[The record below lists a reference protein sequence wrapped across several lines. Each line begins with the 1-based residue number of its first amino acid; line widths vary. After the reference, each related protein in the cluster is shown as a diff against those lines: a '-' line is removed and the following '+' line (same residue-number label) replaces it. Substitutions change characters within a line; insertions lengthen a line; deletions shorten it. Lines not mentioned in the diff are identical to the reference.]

1 MGRRV
6 VFDGHGRAPAGA
18 AVTTMP
24 LALGTRA
31 YRRTTAVLLVAGFVG
46 FSEIYVV
53 QGDMLAI
60 STDFGVAPAT
70 ASLALSLTT
79 LPIAF
84 CVVPWAA
91 VSERYGRRPFLVGSL
106 LGASVLTLASAA
118 APTFGLLL
126 VFRLLT
132 GAALAALPAVA
143 MAYVAEE
150 VAAGSLGAAMGLY
163 IGGTGTGG
171 MAGRLAGA
179 FLSAGGGWR
188 WPLLAVGSVGL
199 VGSLVVATMLPAS
212 RFFFPDRSSLVAR
225 LGALRGPL
233 TDGRVL
239 RLLLCG
245 FVLMGTLVSF
255 FNYLQYRLAAPPFRL
270 GHLAIAAVFASYAVS
285 PLGAVLLGRRADRH
299 GPRNALLL
307 GMLVMV
313 SGVLVTLSDRL
324 PLVLAGTVVT
334 VIGFFGGHAVAS
346 GWAAAVRPTQ
356 RGAASALYLLAY
368 HSGSSTV
375 GFAAGLPFGAWGWS
389 GVVVTGVTL
398 LGAGMT
404 AVALGRTG
412 SGRADATR

>member
-1 MGRRV
+1 MT
-6 VFDGHGRAPAGA
+6 AL
-18 AVTTMP
+18 P
-24 LALGTRA
+24 LVLGTRA
-31 YRRTTAVLLVAGFVG
+31 YRRTTAVLLVAGFVA
-46 FSEIYVV
+46 FSEIYVI
-53 QGDMLAI
+53 QGDLPAI
-60 STDFGVAPAT
+60 STDFDVAPST

-91 VSERYGRRPFLVGSL
+91 LSERYGRRPFLVGSL
-106 LGASVLTLASAA
+106 LAASVLTLASAA
-118 APTFGLLL
+118 APTFGMLL
-126 VFRLLT
+126 VFRLLA

-179 FLSAGGGWR
+179 FLSSGGAWR

-199 VGSLVVATMLPAS
+199 AGSLVVAKMLPAS
-212 RFFFPDRSSLVAR
+212 RFFSPDRSSLAAR

-270 GHLAIAAVFASYAVS
+270 GHVAIAAVFASYAVS
-285 PLGAVLLGRRADRH
+285 SLGATLLGRRADRH
-299 GPRNALLL
+299 GPRSALLL
-307 GMLVMV
+307 GMVVMV
-313 SGVLVTLSDRL
+313 SGVLATLPDWL
-324 PLVLAGTVVT
+324 PLVLVGTVVT
-334 VIGFFGGHAVAS
+334 VVGFFGAHAVAS

-356 RGAASALYLLAY
+356 RGAASSLYLLAY
-368 HSGSSTV
+368 HTGSSTV
-375 GFAAGLPFGAWGWS
+375 GFAAGLPFGVWGWP
-389 GVVVTGVTL
+389 GEVVTGVTL
-398 LGAGMT
+398 LGAGMAT
-404 AVALGRTG
+404 VAFARPR
-412 SGRADATR
+412 SGQADATG